1 MFNDCSC
8 HSYYKISLHH
18 SSSAKVSDDFL
29 TFKLPAVDLILPPQG
44 SRSRGLKL
52 DELCPPED
60 NEVEVTS

>member
-1 MFNDCSC
+1 MIVFVIHTIKIHYIIHLLPRFQMF
-8 HSYYKISLHH
+8 
-18 SSSAKVSDDFL
+18 FF